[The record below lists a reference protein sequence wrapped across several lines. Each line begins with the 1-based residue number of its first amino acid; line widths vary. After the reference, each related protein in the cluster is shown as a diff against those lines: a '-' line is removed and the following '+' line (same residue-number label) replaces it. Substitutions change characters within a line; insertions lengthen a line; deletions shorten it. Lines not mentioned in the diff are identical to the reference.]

1 MTEPTPLPQSENA
14 KEEASCKKK
23 PRSKELSKDHP
34 RNMRFTEIEISALN
48 RIQIKFPHLNSQVEA
63 ARYAIRCFAAEINPK
78 PVQFRSV
85 NPEIIFIVQGLLD
98 EIQKAHKQNYNKTL
112 RLRPKS
118 EKTQEEALKTLQ
130 LIDSETA
137 ILSQAAKKLSDHSKL
152 SSEISAEDVSNIKA
166 TIPALEKSIKAL
178 QENGKETAARQHQSV
193 LKALKGLVAQ

>member
-1 MTEPTPLPQSENA
+1 
-14 KEEASCKKK
+14 
-23 PRSKELSKDHP
+23 
-34 RNMRFTEIEISALN
+34 MRFTEIEISALN

-166 TIPALEKSIKAL
+166 TIPALEKSIKSL
-178 QENGKETAARQHQSV
+178 QGNGKETAARQHQSV